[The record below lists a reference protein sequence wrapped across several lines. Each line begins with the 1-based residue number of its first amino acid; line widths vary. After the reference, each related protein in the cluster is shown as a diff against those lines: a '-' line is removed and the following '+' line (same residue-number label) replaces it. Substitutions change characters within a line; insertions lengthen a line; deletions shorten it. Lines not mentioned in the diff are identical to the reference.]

1 MSLRPEVRGFD
12 LARLRSAFGSRDQAL
27 LDAIEAKFVASVQ
40 EEPEDFDQEYRAT
53 FRKALHR
60 AIEDGVPFPSLEVE
74 GEPHVHLALL
84 LAAHGQEY
92 VETDSSNW
100 KMLGF
105 WDFWELC
112 GELLSSE
119 GRRLFKYFVEGR
131 ALFGQ
136 RIESGW
142 SYYAY
147 LERQEVETLRAA
159 LQEFWKNNPDLQGNE
174 LIADLVS
181 DVTGWCNTINSHGL
195 DLWFWTA

>member
-1 MSLRPEVRGFD
+1 MSLRPEIRGFD
-12 LARLRSAFGSRDQAL
+12 MAKLRSLFGSRDQIVV
-27 LDAIEAKFVASVQ
+27 DTIEGEFAASVQ

-60 AIEDGVPFPSLEVE
+60 AIEDGAPFPNLEVE

-84 LAAHGQEY
+84 LAAHGQEFL
-92 VETDSSNW
+92 ETDSGNW

-112 GELLSSE
+112 GDLLSPE
-119 GRRLFKYFVEGR
+119 GRRLFQYLIEGR
-131 ALFGQ
+131 ALFGR
-136 RIESGW
+136 RIESSW

-147 LERQEVETLRAA
+147 LQRQEVEALRAA
-159 LQEFWKNNPDLQGNE
+159 LVELWENNPDLRAND
-174 LIADLVS
+174 LIADLVA
-181 DVTGWCNTINSHGL
+181 DLTGWCDAISLRGL